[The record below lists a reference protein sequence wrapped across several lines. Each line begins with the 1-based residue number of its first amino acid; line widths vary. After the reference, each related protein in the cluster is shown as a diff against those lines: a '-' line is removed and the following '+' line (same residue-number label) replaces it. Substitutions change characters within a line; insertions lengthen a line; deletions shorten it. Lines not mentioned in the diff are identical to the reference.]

1 MRRLKTLVTAL
12 FITTISASAALAQG
26 MYVEPGRY
34 EIEIGLT
41 GKVLDLRKEDK
52 RSVQQYYRGN
62 VSNQQWDI
70 ESAGSNNYYIKSAET
85 GAYLGVEN
93 AREGGRVVAT
103 NSRRGGD
110 TWRFVDLGNGNVM
123 IVHRSGMT
131 LDLANGATQDGA
143 PIQVWS
149 QARNAN
155 QQFRLVRALAS
166 ATYDPNNSDRATYN
180 EGYRAGVNDRIGNQ
194 NNNYRRHRNLYDRN
208 TEREFQQGYSAG
220 YESGRYND
228 RPNDRTDDNLDRMTQ
243 IERRNYDLGFQLGQ
257 QDARA
262 NYNSNYRRHNNRF
275 NARQAEFFR
284 RGYEAGYDRSQYRNN
299 DQFDLSRLSQY
310 ERRAYDDGYNLG
322 RQDAR
327 SGSSL
332 NYRRYQNRFNTRNES
347 FFQRGYEVGYNSFR
361 R

>member
-1 MRRLKTLVTAL
+1 MRRLKTIVAAL
-12 FITTISASAALAQG
+12 FFTSISVSSAFAQS

-34 EIEIGLT
+34 EIEIVST
-41 GKVLDLRKEDK
+41 GKVLDLRQEDK

-70 ESAGSNNYYIKSAET
+70 ESAGGNDYYIKSVET
-85 GAYLGVEN
+85 GAYLGVET
-93 AREGGRVVAT
+93 AREGGRVIAT

-110 TWRFVDLGNGNVM
+110 TWRFVDLRNGSVM

-131 LDLANGATQDGA
+131 LDLANGATHDGA

-155 QQFRLVRALAS
+155 QQFRLVRALAG
-166 ATYDPNNSDRATYN
+166 ATYDPNNTDRAAYN
-180 EGYRAGVNDRIGNQ
+180 EGYRAGVNDRIGSQ
-194 NNNYRRHRNLYDRN
+194 INNYRRHRNLYDRN

-228 RPNDRTDDNLDRMTQ
+228 RTDDNLDRMTQ
-243 IERRNYDLGFQLGQ
+243 IERRNYNLGFQLGQ
-257 QDARA
+257 RDARLS
-262 NYNSNYRRHNNRF
+262 YNSNYRRHNSRF
-275 NARQAEFFR
+275 NARQEAFFR
-284 RGYEAGYDRSQYRNN
+284 RGYEAGYNRDQYNNN

-327 SGSSL
+327 SGFSL
-332 NYRRYQNRFNTRNES
+332 NYRRYVNRFNNRNES
-347 FFQRGYEVGYNSFR
+347 FFQRGYEVGYNSIR
-361 R
+361 RY